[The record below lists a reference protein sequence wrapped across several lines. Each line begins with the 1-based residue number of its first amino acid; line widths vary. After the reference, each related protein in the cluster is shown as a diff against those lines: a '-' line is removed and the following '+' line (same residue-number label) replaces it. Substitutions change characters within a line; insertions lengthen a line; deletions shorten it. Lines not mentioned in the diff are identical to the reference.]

1 MKVRYWLPDFLV
13 PTVLLSPLIM
23 DATACAC
30 KATWQRPGHR
40 WQARTAG
47 LGHSPTPPSSLCP
60 AWSGPCGP
68 CPVSCAPVPPGA
80 PGAPSVPGVG
90 DLARAPGSSPPAQ
103 TGRGNP
109 GNPLFHPALGQVTWK
124 RLWDMHNGWDCC
136 GRGLQHQGLVQVVQ
150 AVQVVQWVQ
159 TVQGTVEGEGWRLVP
174 GTDTRPPAGRRRR
187 EGSRPYFPT
196 HLTNMSKYQ

>member
-90 DLARAPGSSPPAQ
+90 DLAPGTRLLATCPDWPWEPWQSIVSPRLGPGHLEAPVGHAQQLGLLWPRSPAPGFG
-103 TGRGNP
+103 TGGA
-109 GNPLFHPALGQVTWK
+109 GCTG
-124 RLWDMHNGWDCC
+124 
-136 GRGLQHQGLVQVVQ
+136 
-150 AVQVVQWVQ
+150 
-159 TVQGTVEGEGWRLVP
+159 GTV
-174 GTDTRPPAGRRRR
+174 GTDGTGYS
-187 EGSRPYFPT
+187 GG
-196 HLTNMSKYQ
+196 